1 MLLLISSLSY
11 ASCPAVCNCIG
22 YDGYGGPCY
31 DGYGGPAYD
40 GYGGPAYDG
49 YGGACYDGFGGACY
63 DGFGGPCYDGYSS
76 GNNCPNICSQ
86 CKKWKS

>member
-1 MLLLISSLSY
+1 MLRPTPESKLKLIKIFLFFLLLTSSLSY

-31 DGYGGPAYD
+31 DG
-40 GYGGPAYDG
+40 
-49 YGGACYDGFGGACY
+49 
-63 DGFGGPCYDGYSS
+63 FGGPCYGGFGG

-86 CKKWKS
+86 CKK